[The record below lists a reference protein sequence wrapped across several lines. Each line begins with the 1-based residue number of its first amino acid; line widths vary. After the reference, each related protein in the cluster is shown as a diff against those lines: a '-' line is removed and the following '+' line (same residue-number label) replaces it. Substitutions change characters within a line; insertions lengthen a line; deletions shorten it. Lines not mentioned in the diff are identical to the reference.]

1 MESEHEADFSVLAL
15 KALKKSPLKQQK
27 KFNKLV
33 KNIEDKKKSLAEI
46 AEKRLFINKHLAQEL
61 YPLQNAFFDAKFDLL
76 ILFDFYLNHYTFKN
90 AERKSMINLMNDF
103 IMQLYAAQHEKIDEA
118 ILIYDQIN
126 RKSFQETLENEK
138 AKNEKIATKNTQDK
152 SKSAEMEDFSE
163 ENNLEQEQYSLE
175 KNAQASTSKNRPD
188 IKSIQ
193 EGIPNQSI
201 RKIYIDLVKN
211 FHPDKETNETE
222 KVRKND
228 LMQQITTAYE
238 KEDLLALLA
247 IQLQAN
253 LAREAEDLSFSDEKL
268 KQYIKFLE
276 QQDEKLA
283 EELAQIKHEIPP
295 FVEELLPLED
305 KNIRA
310 KIQQRAKEMKKMLKE
325 LREEKIK
332 LTNPAYF
339 KLTLANLLS

>member
-1 MESEHEADFSVLAL
+1 MESEHYEADFRVLAL
-15 KALKKSPLKQQK
+15 KALKKNPLKQKK
-27 KFNKLV
+27 KFEKLV
-33 KNIEDKKKSLAEI
+33 KNIDDKKKSLAEI
-46 AEKRLFINKHLAQEL
+46 AQKRLFINKHLAQEL
-61 YPLQNAFFDAKFDLL
+61 YPLQNAYFDAKFDLL
-76 ILFDFYLNHYTFKN
+76 KLFDFYFNNYTFKN
-90 AERKSMINLMNDF
+90 AEKKSMINLMNDF
-103 IMQLYAAQHEKIDEA
+103 VMQLYAAQHEKIDEA

-126 RKSFQETLENEK
+126 KKSFQETLENEK
-138 AKNEKIATKNTQDK
+138 AQKERIASKNNPDK
-152 SKSAEMEDFSE
+152 SKMAEIEDFSAG
-163 ENNLEQEQYSLE
+163 NNFEQAEYSFE
-175 KNAQASTSKNRPD
+175 KKTKASNIQDTKPAQEMMS
-188 IKSIQ
+188 
-193 EGIPNQSI
+193 NQSI
-201 RKIYIDLVKN
+201 RKVYIDLVKN

-253 LAREAEDLSFSDEKL
+253 LEKETDEMRFSDEKL
-268 KQYIKFLE
+268 KQYIKLLE

-283 EELAQIKHEIPP
+283 EDLAQIKREIPP
-295 FVEELLPLED
+295 FVEELLPFED
-305 KNIRA
+305 KNIRT

-339 KLTLANLLS
+339 KLTLASLLS

>member
-15 KALKKSPLKQQK
+15 KVLKKSPLKQQK

-33 KNIEDKKKSLAEI
+33 KNIEDKKKYLAEI

-76 ILFDFYLNHYTFKN
+76 ILFDFYFNNYTFKN

-103 IMQLYAAQHEKIDEA
+103 VMQLYAAQHEKIDEA

-126 RKSFQETLENEK
+126 KKSFQETLENEK
-138 AKNEKIATKNTQDK
+138 AQKEKIASKSSFNHSKIANADNYSTEDNFEQAEYSFEKNT
-152 SKSAEMEDFSE
+152 
-163 ENNLEQEQYSLE
+163 
-175 KNAQASTSKNRPD
+175 QASTSKNPPD

-193 EGIPNQSI
+193 EVMPNQSI
-201 RKIYIDLVKN
+201 RKVYIDLVKN

-253 LAREAEDLSFSDEKL
+253 LEKEAEDLNFSDEKL
-268 KQYIKFLE
+268 KQYIKLLE
-276 QQDEKLA
+276 QQDGKLA
-283 EELAQIKHEIPP
+283 EELAQIKREIPP
-295 FVEELLPLED
+295 FVEELLPFED
-305 KNIRA
+305 KNIRV

-339 KLTLANLLS
+339 KLTLASLLS